1 MTDLPYVWRQKNA
14 YLQFKGYKC
23 KRCERINYPKTLKC
37 IECGSEDLEEV
48 QLARTGR
55 VLTYIVNY
63 YMPDEFDRPLGQ
75 GVVEMDGGGRLM
87 TQFTEIESE
96 KDIEIGMPIEIV
108 IRRMS
113 TRDGLNYYGPKIR
126 PLKKEEK

>member
-1 MTDLPYVWRQKNA
+1 MFGDKRMHIYSL
-14 YLQFKGYKC
+14 KGTNVKDV
-23 KRCERINYPKTLKC
+23 REL
-37 IECGSEDLEEV
+37 

-75 GVVEMDGGGRLM
+75 GVIEMDGGGRLM

-113 TRDGLNYYGPKIR
+113 TKDGLNYYGPKIR